1 VDDYTENSKYRLELA
16 YKRARIMIEDN
27 KVKNKE
33 LYDRTKNRRPSLT
46 KNPFTLRITGIKIG
60 NLDRWKLIQKIQQFL
75 G

>member
-1 VDDYTENSKYRLELA
+1 
-16 YKRARIMIEDN
+16 MIEDN

-60 NLDRWKLIQKIQQFL
+60 NLDRWKLIQKMQQNFWVKCKEEASGL
-75 G
+75 